1 MASANC
7 RERVEQTL
15 DRIADPEGEG
25 TRACLTVYAHAAR
38 ADADAADARAKADR
52 SLGHLDGVIITIKD
66 LFDVAGETTR
76 AGSKVLAAIGAPAK
90 ADAPAVR
97 RLRAAGGVIIAK
109 TNMTEFAFSGIGLNP
124 HFGTPGNP
132 ADRARIPGGS
142 TSGGAVAVADS
153 FCEIAIGTDTGGSTR
168 IPAALCGVTGF
179 KPSKQRVPTEGAFPL
194 SSTLDSV
201 GPMGRSVAQ
210 CALAH
215 SVMAGEELNA
225 IEPAS
230 MTGLRLGVAGGS
242 PLDSLDMTVAGGLE
256 LVLTK
261 MGKAGVRLTDKT
273 MPLVDEMAQINA
285 RGGIIAPE
293 ALSIHDV
300 LLDRHGRDVD
310 PNVRVRMERARN
322 LPAAAYISM
331 LRDRNRLVGLM
342 DLALQDFDALLM
354 PTVALVAPRLDEVA
368 TPEMFAAKNAQVLRN
383 TSIANFFDLC
393 AISVPIPGT
402 ALPVGLM
409 LVGRNGSD
417 RRLLSIAGAVEHLL
431 RG

>member
-1 MASANC
+1 
-7 RERVEQTL
+7 
-15 DRIADPEGEG
+15 
-25 TRACLTVYAHAAR
+25 
-38 ADADAADARAKADR
+38 
-52 SLGHLDGVIITIKD
+52 
-66 LFDVAGETTR
+66 
-76 AGSKVLAAIGAPAK
+76 
-90 ADAPAVR
+90 
-97 RLRAAGGVIIAK
+97 
-109 TNMTEFAFSGIGLNP
+109 
-124 HFGTPGNP
+124 
-132 ADRARIPGGS
+132 
-142 TSGGAVAVADS
+142 
-153 FCEIAIGTDTGGSTR
+153 
-168 IPAALCGVTGF
+168 
-179 KPSKQRVPTEGAFPL
+179 
-194 SSTLDSV
+194 
-201 GPMGRSVAQ
+201 MGRSVAQ